1 MRAICRTLVLI
12 ALVTV
17 LVIVLNTTSDES
29 DGTDVEIVFDEGIAV
44 GYEDS
49 GGHITAHITSGP
61 LILDEF
67 CTVWAGVEGPEYGD
81 LYMNGI
87 LVDPLNPYFLV
98 GDYLNGIYFE
108 SFRNDYSIH
117 FMNNGGSGNL
127 IDTIDD
133 LQNGSNCVIPDITYS
148 LWGRDAVVWNTRE
161 DGTGDDVSP
170 GDMTINLDFIRNHYA
185 VAVNRLDLYPKW
197 FELSYSFSFQRNGGS
212 GDIPDTLS
220 SVTISSSP
228 NIASIEIFKIGY
240 GAITWNTSPDGSG
253 FDVGPGVLSIDEY
266 FISHCFGTSNSVIL
280 YPKWLEIKY
289 SVNFN
294 IGETF
299 GTTPN
304 PLNNFTIGSM
314 ITLPSPTFSKTGYDM
329 VGWNSRSDS
338 TGISLTSGEK
348 VVDADFLQ
356 SLFTNG
362 NEAILYPVWS
372 AKIYQISLTTERGE
386 VSDNLWVSDGTSYI
400 HSYTIE
406 SEDVTLPSAVSKDR
420 FHHFV
425 CWEDGNGNT
434 VTSISKGSSGDISLS
449 AVWALT
455 EYSMSIKVNGK
466 TVTQT
471 CTLDSCL
478 EDPECEEGFRFV
490 GWFYKDQDGNE
501 KEFTSMSQIYENMSV
516 YAVFEPTED
525 DTNEMIFAAGF
536 LVILFLGVMV
546 FAFRKR

>member
-1 MRAICRTLVLI
+1 MRAICRALVLI

-17 LVIVLNTTSDES
+17 LVIVLNMTSDES
-29 DGTDVEIVFDEGIAV
+29 DALDCYPNEVNFDPDELIVTLNGNEIEPRAGIQNTDIIRMQTKT
-44 GYEDS
+44 GYHNIKVNGEEFNLNQLLVTYQLRDS
-49 GGHITAHITSGP
+49 GVVITT
-61 LILDEF
+61 EK
-67 CTVWAGVEGPEYGD
+67 E
-81 LYMNGI
+81 N
-87 LVDPLNPYFLV
+87 
-98 GDYLNGIYFE
+98 
-108 SFRNDYSIH
+108 
-117 FMNNGGSGNL
+117 
-127 IDTIDD
+127 
-133 LQNGSNCVIPDITYS
+133 YS
-148 LWGRDAVVWNTRE
+148 LTFNTE
-161 DGTGDDVSP
+161 
-170 GDMTINLDFIRNHYA
+170 
-185 VAVNRLDLYPKW
+185 
-197 FELSYSFSFQRNGGS
+197 
-212 GDIPDTLS
+212 
-220 SVTISSSP
+220 
-228 NIASIEIFKIGY
+228 
-240 GAITWNTSPDGSG
+240 NTQ
-253 FDVGPGVLSIDEY
+253 
-266 FISHCFGTSNSVIL
+266 
-280 YPKWLEIKY
+280 
-289 SVNFN
+289 
-294 IGETF
+294 
-299 GTTPN
+299 GTTPD
-304 PLNNFTIGSM
+304 PLFNVKIGDTI
-314 ITLPSPTFSKTGYDM
+314 ILPSPTFSKTGYDM

-386 VSDNLWVSDGTSYI
+386 VSDDRWVGDGTSYI

-455 EYSMSIKVNGK
+455 EYSMSINVNGK

-490 GWFYKDQDGNE
+490 GWFYKDQEGNE
-501 KEFTSMSQIYENMSV
+501 KEFTSMSQMYENMSV

-525 DTNEMIFAAGF
+525 DTNEMLFAAGF
-536 LVILFLGVMV
+536 LVVLFLGVMV